1 MYNVYQAQRAVFQC
15 QTSAVRGGGGS
26 QRQANCAVAGAL
38 GGFLAGQ
45 ETIEGHD
52 DAENEL
58 DSDDWSLELTYT
70 PTRTKML
77 RQPVCKYR
85 KFINQEDDHDED
97 QKIEM
102 EMMTTWT
109 RMRAMTRN

>member
-1 MYNVYQAQRAVFQC
+1 M
-15 QTSAVRGGGGS
+15 
-26 QRQANCAVAGAL
+26 
-38 GGFLAGQ
+38 AGQ

-85 KFINQEDDHDED
+85 KFINQADDHDED

>member
-1 MYNVYQAQRAVFQC
+1 
-15 QTSAVRGGGGS
+15 
-26 QRQANCAVAGAL
+26 
-38 GGFLAGQ
+38 
-45 ETIEGHD
+45 
-52 DAENEL
+52 
-58 DSDDWSLELTYT
+58 
-70 PTRTKML
+70 ML

-85 KFINQEDDHDED
+85 KFINQADDHDED